1 MAEKKTRRSFLA
13 DVLVRA
19 AGGVVLVFGFGA
31 SGCGTA
37 TKYGGP
43 VEKYGGPPE
52 EDAGTVVK
60 YGGPAEDAGLP
71 DDAGPTVKYG
81 GPDAGA

>member
-1 MAEKKTRRSFLA
+1 MAEKKSRRSFLA

-19 AGGVVLVFGFGA
+19 AGGVVLLSGFGV

-52 EDAGTVVK
+52 EDAGTAVK
-60 YGGPAEDAGLP
+60 YGGPDGGLP
-71 DDAGPTVKYG
+71 DDAGPAVKYG
-81 GPDAGA
+81 GPGDDAGV